1 MKALIIAAS
10 LIQLLTWLPRK
21 VLHVIH
27 VVPAAIDEEI
37 GTRAMLLELWLEKK
51 GEKKTRPGDN

>member
-21 VLHVIH
+21 ILHITHETALEVE
-27 VVPAAIDEEI
+27 V
-37 GTRAMLLELWLEKK
+37 RALQAELWLEKK
-51 GEKKTRPGDN
+51 GEKE

>member
-37 GTRAMLLELWLEKK
+37 GTRAMLLELWLERK
-51 GEKKTRPGDN
+51 GEKE

>member
-21 VLHVIH
+21 ILHVMH
-27 VVPAAIDEEI
+27 VVPAVVDEEV
-37 GTRAMLLELWLEKK
+37 GTRALMVELWLERK
-51 GEKKTRPGDN
+51 GEKE